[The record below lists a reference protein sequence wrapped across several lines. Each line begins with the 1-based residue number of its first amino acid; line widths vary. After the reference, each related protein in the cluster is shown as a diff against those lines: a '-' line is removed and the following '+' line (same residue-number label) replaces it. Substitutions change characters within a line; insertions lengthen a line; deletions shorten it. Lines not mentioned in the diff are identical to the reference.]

1 MPEIE
6 FTIDPATG
14 KLDMHIKGIAGP
26 ACDDVAKLARD
37 LLGQPVAEQKTAEYA
52 VRPPIRPQV
61 RPGGGR
67 QRQA

>member
-14 KLDMHIKGIAGP
+14 KLDMHVKGIAGP

-37 LLGQPVAEQKTAEYA
+37 LLGQPVTERKTGEYF
-52 VRPPIRPQV
+52 VRPQVRPQV

-67 QRQA
+67 QR